1 MDRRDFIKM
10 LGIAGVNTAA
20 YAACSAYMQEALASS
35 TVVEDMLSASAQC
48 RKGSLADIEHV
59 VILMQEN
66 RSFDHYFGT
75 LRGVRGFGD
84 PRPLKLKNGEPVW
97 HQAQSDSS
105 AQMVKPYQL
114 PQGDTPDEEGGAGGV
129 FLQDP
134 AHDYK
139 SGIAA
144 WNSGLMDQWIP
155 QKGIV
160 SMAHYSEKDIPL
172 YFKLAKAFTI
182 CDAYFCSHNGATD
195 TNRVFFWTGTS
206 KGRYDNSHF
215 PFGTPHKVLGRP
227 EWKAYPEVLEDT
239 LKNLESRAP
248 KVRQELEKCLSWKF
262 YQDGLGSDVFTGNYD
277 NNTLEAFANFRI
289 KNTSLHEKSQRVN
302 SVLRTDANK
311 PSQFEQDVAS
321 GSLPAVSW
329 IIAPEAFS
337 EHPKYPPHF
346 GEYYVNEILR
356 VFAAN
361 KDIWKKT
368 AFFITYDENGGFFDH
383 VPPPVPPLSHF
394 EAMAMQGTPV
404 NVLSEGIMVTSTRLN
419 NETGKEEGRDF
430 NSENAFK
437 EKLVD
442 KETSDEK
449 QEREAARPLG
459 MGMRVPMLV
468 ISPWSAGGRVC
479 SEVFDHTSFIS
490 FLDTWIEKRFAAKGE
505 YFKRP
510 SLPNVSSWR
519 RAIAGDLTSAFDF
532 NREAAA
538 AIDTLIDKAL
548 PVKIF
553 TSSEKTNAKKNAD
566 NPLKPK
572 IEHVNADPNAKN
584 PVTVKQ
590 DRTQC
595 DLLPLGYDFQVNFK
609 FPLMPPYAECVFTN
623 SGKLGASFMLY
634 GYEAQTLPQPQSISV
649 EGIPPGDPEFTL
661 SYPLLSLSTNP
672 NYHFAVHGP
681 NGYLVEARGMAIDP
695 TEAALSF
702 NCHVVPDKEGKILSF
717 HFRNWPT
724 ANGELKLINA
734 YDSKEAPKRIFSGT
748 KRVDVATKDGW
759 YDVSFVDAVNTDSK
773 YLRRYAGHIE
783 TGKMSRTDPAIG
795 MIYDEAARVYIPA
808 VV

>member
-35 TVVEDMLSASAQC
+35 TVVEDMLSASAHC

-97 HQAQSDSS
+97 HQAQSDGS
-105 AQMVKPYQL
+105 AQMVRPYQL

-139 SGIAA
+139 SGLAA
-144 WNSGLMDQWIP
+144 WNGGFMDKWIP

-160 SMAHYSEKDIPL
+160 SMAHYSERDIPL

-206 KGRYDNSHF
+206 NGRYDNSHF
-215 PFGTPHKVLGRP
+215 PFATSHKVLGRP
-227 EWKAYPEVLEDT
+227 DWKSYPEVLEDA

-277 NNTLEAFANFRI
+277 NNTLEAFENFRI
-289 KNTSLHEKSQRVN
+289 KTSSLHEKNQSVN

-321 GSLPAVSW
+321 GNLPAVSW

-361 KDIWKKT
+361 KDVWKKT

-383 VPPPVPPLSHF
+383 VPPPVPPLSYL
-394 EAMAMQGTPV
+394 EAAALHGMSANDLLEDIKIT
-404 NVLSEGIMVTSTRLN
+404 LTRLN

-442 KETSDEK
+442 KETDDEK
-449 QEREAARPLG
+449 QERETARPLG

-532 NREAAA
+532 NREVAA
-538 AIDTLIDKAL
+538 AIDTLIDKVL

-553 TSSEKTNAKKNAD
+553 TDGEKTNAKKNAD

-572 IEHVNADPNAKN
+572 IEHVNADPNAKK
-584 PVTVKQ
+584 PVAVKQ

-595 DLLPLGYDFQVNFK
+595 DLLPLGYDFQVSFNISLM
-609 FPLMPPYAECVFTN
+609 FPFPVCVFTN
-623 SGKLGASFMLY
+623 SGKLRVSFVLY
-634 GYEAQTLPQPQSISV
+634 DYEAQTLPQSQSISV
-649 EGIPPGDPEFTL
+649 EGISPGDPEFTL
-661 SYPLLSLSTNP
+661 SYALLSQSTNP

-695 TEAALSF
+695 TEAALYF
-702 NCHVVPDKEGKILSF
+702 NCRVVPDKEGKILSF
-717 HFRNWPT
+717 YFRNWPT

-795 MIYDEAARVYIPA
+795 MIYDETARVYIPA

>member
-1 MDRRDFIKM
+1 MDRRDFIRM
-10 LGIAGVNTAA
+10 LGIASVNTAA
-20 YAACSAYMQEALASS
+20 YAACSTYMREALASS
-35 TVVEDMLSASAQC
+35 TVIEDMLSASAHC

-84 PRPLKLKNGEPVW
+84 PRPVKLQNGEPVW

-105 AQMVKPYQL
+105 AQTIKPYQL

-144 WNSGLMDQWIP
+144 WNSGLMDKWIP

-160 SMAHYSEKDIPL
+160 SMAHYTERDIPL

-182 CDAYFCSHNGATD
+182 CDAYFCSHNGGTD
-195 TNRVFFWTGTS
+195 TNRIYFWTGTS

-227 EWKAYPEVLEDT
+227 DWKSYPEVLEDA
-239 LKNLESRAP
+239 LKNLESRER

-262 YQDGLGSDVFTGNYD
+262 YQDGLGSDVFTGNYG
-277 NNTLEAFANFRI
+277 NNTLEAFANFR
-289 KNTSLHEKSQRVN
+289 KENTPIYTKSRLKN
-302 SVLRTDANK
+302 SVLRTDANQ
-311 PSQFEQDVAS
+311 PSKFEQDIAS
-321 GSLPAVSW
+321 GKLPAVSW

-356 VFAAN
+356 AFAAN
-361 KDIWKKT
+361 KDVWKKT

-383 VPPPVPPLSHF
+383 VPPPVLPLSHL
-394 EAMAMQGTPV
+394 ETAAAYGMPA
-404 NVLSEGIMVTSTRLN
+404 NVLSEGIEVTSTRLN

-442 KETSDEK
+442 KETGDEK
-449 QEREAARPLG
+449 KEREAARPLG
-459 MGMRVPMLV
+459 MGMRVPLLV

-505 YFKRP
+505 YFKGP

-519 RAIAGDLTSAFDF
+519 RAVAGDLTSIFDF
-532 NREAAA
+532 NREATGT
-538 AIDTLIDKAL
+538 IDALINKAL
-548 PVKIF
+548 PVKIL
-553 TSSEKTNAKKNAD
+553 TDSEKANAKKKAD

-572 IEHVNADPNAKN
+572 IEHVNADPNAKK
-584 PVTVKQ
+584 PVAVKQ

-595 DLLPLGYDFQVNFK
+595 DLLPLDYDFQVSFR
-609 FPLMPPYAECVFTN
+609 FSSMSPYPECVFTN
-623 SGKLGASFMLY
+623 SGKLGVSFVLYSYDEQAS
-634 GYEAQTLPQPQSISV
+634 PQSQSISV
-649 EGIPPGDPEFTL
+649 EGITLGDPELTVSCPL
-661 SYPLLSLSTNP
+661 SVGANM
-672 NYHFAVHGP
+672 NYHHAVYGP
-681 NGYLVEARGMAIDP
+681 NGYLAEARGTIFDA
-695 TEAALSF
+695 TETAFYF
-702 NCHVVPDKEGKILSF
+702 NCRITPDKDGKALTF
-717 HFRNWPT
+717 HLRNWPT
-724 ANGELKLINA
+724 ANGTMKVINA
-734 YDSKEAPKRIFSGT
+734 YYPDEEPTNIVNGT
-748 KRVDVATKDGW
+748 RRVDIVTKDGW
-759 YDVSFVDAVNTDSK
+759 YDVSFVDAVNPGSR

-783 TGKMSRTDPAIG
+783 TGRMSRTDPAIG
-795 MIYDEAARVYIPA
+795 MIYDETKRVYVPA
-808 VV
+808 AV

>member
-1 MDRRDFIKM
+1 M
-10 LGIAGVNTAA
+10 
-20 YAACSAYMQEALASS
+20 
-35 TVVEDMLSASAQC
+35 
-48 RKGSLADIEHV
+48 
-59 VILMQEN
+59 
-66 RSFDHYFGT
+66 
-75 LRGVRGFGD
+75 VR
-84 PRPLKLKNGEPVW
+84 
-97 HQAQSDSS
+97 
-105 AQMVKPYQL
+105 PYQL

-139 SGIAA
+139 SGLAA
-144 WNSGLMDQWIP
+144 WNSGLMDKWIP

-206 KGRYDNSHF
+206 KGRYDSSHF
-215 PFGTPHKVLGRP
+215 PFATPHKVLGRP
-227 EWKAYPEVLEDT
+227 DWKSYPEVLEGA
-239 LKNLESRAP
+239 LKNLELRTP

-289 KNTSLHEKSQRVN
+289 KNTSLHEKSQSVN
-302 SVLRTDANK
+302 SVLRTDVNK

-321 GSLPAVSW
+321 GNLPAVSW

-361 KDIWKKT
+361 KDVWKKT

-383 VPPPVPPLSHF
+383 VPPPVPPLSYL
-394 EAMAMQGTPV
+394 EAAALHGMSANDLLEDIKIT
-404 NVLSEGIMVTSTRLN
+404 LTRLN

-442 KETSDEK
+442 KETDDEK
-449 QEREAARPLG
+449 QEREAPRPLG
-459 MGMRVPMLV
+459 MGMRVPLLV

-505 YFKRP
+505 YFKGS

-548 PVKIF
+548 PMKIF
-553 TSSEKTNAKKNAD
+553 TDSEKNNAKKNAD

-572 IEHVNADPNAKN
+572 IEHVNADPNTEK
-584 PVTVKQ
+584 PVAVKQ

-595 DLLPLGYDFQVNFK
+595 DLLPLGYDFQVSFR
-609 FPLMPPYAECVFTN
+609 FFSSMSAYPECVFKN
-623 SGKLGASFMLY
+623 SGKLGVSFVLY
-634 GYEAQTLPQPQSISV
+634 NYNEQALLQSQPISV
-649 EGIPPGDPEFTL
+649 GGITLGDPELTI
-661 SYPLLSLSTNP
+661 SCPLSLDNNM

-681 NGYLVEARGMAIDP
+681 NGYLAEARGDMMSP
-695 TEAALSF
+695 TEAAF
-702 NCHVVPDKEGKILSF
+702 YFDCHIVPDKEGKILSF

-734 YDSKEAPKRIFSGT
+734 YYSKEAPKRISNGT

-759 YDVSFVDAVNTDSK
+759 YDVSFVDAVNTSK

-795 MIYDEAARVYIPA
+795 MIYDETARVYIPA